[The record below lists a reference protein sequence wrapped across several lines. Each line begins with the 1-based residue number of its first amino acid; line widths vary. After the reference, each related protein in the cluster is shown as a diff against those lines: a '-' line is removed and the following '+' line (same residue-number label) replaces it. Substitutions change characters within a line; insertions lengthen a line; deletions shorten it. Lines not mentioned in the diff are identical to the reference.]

1 MEAGNKVYALLWLP
15 LAILLIFVAITFL
28 PIFLSVLGS
37 YFYIAY
43 IIIGLIVFFSFYVFY
58 KKLKGE

>member
-1 MEAGNKVYALLWLP
+1 MEAGNKVYALFWLP

-43 IIIGLIVFFSFYVFY
+43 IIVALVVFFSFYVFY
-58 KKLKGE
+58 RKLKGE

>member
-15 LAILLIFVAITFL
+15 LAILLIFVAIIFL

-43 IIIGLIVFFSFYVFY
+43 IIVALVVFFSFYVFY
-58 KKLKGE
+58 RKLKGE

>member
-1 MEAGNKVYALLWLP
+1 LFWLP

-28 PIFLSVLGS
+28 PIFLSVLGT

-43 IIIGLIVFFSFYVFY
+43 IIVALVVFFSFYVFY
-58 KKLKGE
+58 RKLKGE